1 MRVKVIVPAMRIWRG
16 TEIDVDEHIGQAW
29 QDAGMVEVVQP
40 VEPPKPEPV
49 IEQAVGP
56 GSRNRATTRPG
67 KRVEIR
73 QES

>member
-16 TEIDVDEHIGQAW
+16 TEIEVDEPLGQAW
-29 QDAGMVEVVQP
+29 QDAGMVEEVRP
-40 VEPPKPEPV
+40 VEMPKLDPV
-49 IEQAVGP
+49 IERAVWP

-73 QES
+73 QEP